1 MKFDTDILIV
11 GGGLNGTVLA
21 LALAKVGFESIILD
35 TLPVDKR
42 KHAAFDG
49 RSYAVALSS
58 QRMLSTLGVWDVVR
72 NKSQPILDIT
82 VSDGKPAEGAS
93 PYFVHFDHCE
103 IEEGPMG
110 HMIEDRFLRRILLD
124 KLAATDCVTHMAETK
139 VAHHEIDMA
148 GATVRLADG
157 RVLRGRILVG
167 CDGRQ
172 SAVAQRSG
180 IRRTGWQY
188 SQSSL
193 VCAVEHELPHQ
204 GSAHQLFMPAG
215 PMAILPLPGNRSS
228 IVWTERTKQANVING
243 LSSTEYLAC
252 LRPCFGEFLG
262 DVRLAGKRF
271 IYPLGLS
278 LAQSFI
284 ADRVALV
291 GDAAHG
297 IHPLAGQGLNLG
309 LRDIAALAE
318 VLVQA
323 ARRGQD
329 IGSLTTLQSY
339 QQWRRFDVALL
350 AAATDGINR
359 IFSNNNLLMRGM
371 RNLALGVVNDKP
383 SVRRTMI
390 RQAAG
395 LTGDLPR
402 LMQGRA
408 I

>member
-1 MKFDTDILIV
+1 
-11 GGGLNGTVLA
+11 
-21 LALAKVGFESIILD
+21 
-35 TLPVDKR
+35 
-42 KHAAFDG
+42 
-49 RSYAVALSS
+49 
-58 QRMLSTLGVWDVVR
+58 
-72 NKSQPILDIT
+72 

-124 KLAATDCVTHMAETK
+124 KLAATDCVTHMAEAK

-243 LSSTEYLAC
+243 LSSAEYLAC